1 MKYVLPVLVM
11 ILFLSACASSDAPP
25 STSTPLSAAEVVLPT
40 VTPACVSPEPGMD
53 DIDEALSYG
62 EELDEDWDEEY
73 AVLDGRVSV
82 TWQNLFENA
91 VIQVEALIF
100 PCGYDEPDLDDYFND
115 ANWDA
120 IFASYEKHEMI
131 GECSTQD
138 GLRLYEFEAS
148 SQGVDYDVNYWVL
161 NDTATR
167 VITVMMIF
175 PFDAEA
181 LFEDHSLLFFP
192 ELTAC

>member
-1 MKYVLPVLVM
+1 M
-11 ILFLSACASSDAPP
+11 ILFLSACASSDVLP
-25 STSTPLSAAEVVLPT
+25 STSTPVPAAEEVLPT
-40 VTPACVSPEPGMD
+40 VTPACISPEPGAD
-53 DIDEALSYG
+53 DINETLSFG
-62 EELDEDWDEEY
+62 EELDEGWDEEH
-73 AVLDGRVSV
+73 AILDGRVSV

-91 VIQVEALIF
+91 VIHVEALLF
-100 PCGYDEPDLDDYFND
+100 PCGYDEPDLDDYFSD

-120 IFASYEKHEMI
+120 IFASYEDHEMI

-148 SQGVDYDVNYWVL
+148 SQGVYYDVNYWVL

-175 PFDAEA
+175 PFDSEA